1 MNTTNRRTVITM
13 VLIGSLLPVLCC
25 GCGGLMLS
33 PIYNSALLGGLV
45 GGVIGYQSGE
55 AAAGALLGAGIT
67 GTGELLRQTD
77 NLAQQKERQ
86 KCKERREERIV
97 VEVTNSNGSFTPVEL
112 RKKGC
117 VYIGPKGEHYK
128 ELPSEEQLRLVYG
141 F

>member
-1 MNTTNRRTVITM
+1 
-13 VLIGSLLPVLCC
+13 
-25 GCGGLMLS
+25 MLS

-45 GGVIGYQSGE
+45 GGVIGYQSEE
-55 AAAGALLGAGIT
+55 AAAGALLGASIT

-77 NLAQQKERQ
+77 NLAQQKERG
-86 KCKERREERIV
+86 KCKERRGERID

-117 VYIGPKGEHYK
+117 VYIGPKGEHYR